1 MEGKVNLDIRDIK
14 TIRTALNTLLKHQD
28 NAHLMDALMAV
39 DRIEEEYDKFNNHTK
54 SLTYRLD
61 IDTSEAQ
68 RKLKELKMMSGCIG
82 SMLNE
87 HARQPHVRIEF
98 DDIAGVPK
106 VWIDGKRVD
115 DPKDSGLVELCIDW
129 HTNTAD
135 SPHKRSYAIK
145 TISHRNDK
153 FFERTESQETHG

>member
-1 MEGKVNLDIRDIK
+1 MNQQDINLIRD
-14 TIRTALNTLLKHQD
+14 ALNITFRHED
-28 NAHLMDALMAV
+28 GAPLMQALQAI
-39 DRIEEEYDKFNNHTK
+39 DRIEGDYNVRTKPENHTK
-54 SLTYRLD
+54 SLTYQLD

-106 VWIDGKRVD
+106 VWVDGKRVD
-115 DPKDSGLVELCIDW
+115 DPKDGGLVELCLDW
-129 HTNTAD
+129 
-135 SPHKRSYAIK
+135 
-145 TISHRNDK
+145 
-153 FFERTESQETHG
+153 RTDDDRTRQK